1 MALGTKGEPGE
12 QGIQGYQGPPGPQGP
27 QGPKG
32 ERGAE
37 GRPGAKGE
45 QETLTSGLPPSTYPP
60 PTTTMPHNPCSDCT
74 WQEKRL
80 THTLGYPGY
89 TNAHYDRSMLV
100 TVCGTD
106 GITYTSNCAF
116 SLLVSHMF
124 TTIKATFQ
132 TSFFQV
138 NFRCQSSNGILVLHG
153 GPCKRCDC
161 LGSYEHI
168 PVYCKNQCRHRLPYS
183 KL

>member
-1 MALGTKGEPGE
+1 MVGLPGAEGQPGDKGEPGSAMVLGTKGEPGE
-12 QGIQGYQGPPGPQGP
+12 QGIQGYQGPPGPPGPQGP

-45 QETLTSGLPPSTYPP
+45 QGTLTSGLPPSTHPP
-60 PTTTMPHNPCSDCT
+60 PTTIMPQNPCTDCK
-74 WQEKRL
+74 WQKKRSA
-80 THTLGYPGY
+80 HTLGYPGY

-106 GITYTSNCAF
+106 GIIYTSNCAF

-124 TTIKATFQ
+124 KTM
-132 TSFFQV
+132 
-138 NFRCQSSNGILVLHG
+138 
-153 GPCKRCDC
+153 
-161 LGSYEHI
+161 
-168 PVYCKNQCRHRLPYS
+168 
-183 KL
+183 